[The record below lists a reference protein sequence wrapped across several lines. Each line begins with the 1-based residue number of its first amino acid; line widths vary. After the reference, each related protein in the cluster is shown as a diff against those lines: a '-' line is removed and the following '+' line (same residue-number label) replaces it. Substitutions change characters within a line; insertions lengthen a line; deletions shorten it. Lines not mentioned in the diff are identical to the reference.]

1 MKKFTPFIVLFALLV
16 LAGGV
21 IGFIKSSSLIS
32 LVAAVCFAILLLVC
46 SFGIYKEKIYALY
59 LTTCIV
65 LVLHGFFLIR
75 FLKSYKLMPAGFMVL
90 LTTSLGAPLL
100 SYLTKKIK
108 HTQAVDL

>member
-1 MKKFTPFIVLFALLV
+1 MKKFIPFIVLFSLLV

-21 IGFIKSSSLIS
+21 IGYIKSSSLVS
-32 LVAAVCFAILLLVC
+32 LLVALCFTILLLGC
-46 SFGIYKEKIYALY
+46 SVGIYKEKIYALY
-59 LTTCIV
+59 LTTSIV

-90 LTTSLGAPLL
+90 LTTCLGAPLL